1 MLNKWNNDFGDVRR
15 LDESQA
21 CKELAKAIIDLNKE
35 VARKIAEEALA
46 QRFDSRR
53 LINEGLQDGLRI
65 IGKKFSESEIFI
77 SDLINAGEVAK
88 VVMAI
93 LLPSLSTSEAESMK
107 RGRVVIGTV
116 KGDLHDI
123 GKNIVITLLTA
134 SGFEVYD
141 LGVDVDV
148 PKFLEKAKEVQSSII
163 ATCALFTTALPYQ
176 KDVIN
181 FLVDAGVRDKYYII
195 VGGGAVTPQ
204 WAKEIKAD
212 GYGKTAEDAVK
223 LCEKILREKR
233 KPPLQ
238 ETVCVGV

>member
-1 MLNKWNNDFGDVRR
+1 MRI

-21 CKELAKAIIDLNKE
+21 YKALEKAIIDLDKE
-35 VARKIAEEALA
+35 EARKIAEEALDNK
-46 QRFDSRR
+46 FDSRR
-53 LINEGLQDGLRI
+53 LINEGLQEGLRV
-65 IGKKFSESEIFI
+65 IGKKFSESEIFL
-77 SDLINAGEVAK
+77 SDLINAGDVAK

-93 LLPSLSTSEAESMK
+93 LLPSLSSSEAESVR

-134 SGFEVYD
+134 SGFEVHD
-141 LGVDVDV
+141 LGVDVDT

-176 KDVIN
+176 KDVID
-181 FLVDAGVRDKYYII
+181 FLEGAGVRDKYYVI

-223 LCEKILREKR
+223 LCEKILGEKS
-233 KPPLQ
+233 KPPLP
-238 ETVCVGV
+238 ETVCIGV